1 MKLWVTRGILL
12 ATLIIVGLWG
22 WRAIFPTPERVIRKR
37 LGELAQAASI
47 KPNEGA
53 LVKLARSQKVASFF
67 AVDAEIELDL
77 PGRFPQSL
85 SGRDDIMRAVASV
98 RNMLTS
104 LKVECLDISIQMGT
118 DGESG
123 IAHFTGKAD
132 LPGESTP
139 QVEELQANFKKIDH
153 EWQIQRIT
161 NVRTLR

>member
-1 MKLWVTRGILL
+1 
-12 ATLIIVGLWG
+12 
-22 WRAIFPTPERVIRKR
+22 
-37 LGELAQAASI
+37 
-47 KPNEGA
+47 
-53 LVKLARSQKVASFF
+53 
-67 AVDAEIELDL
+67 
-77 PGRFPQSL
+77 
-85 SGRDDIMRAVASV
+85 
-98 RNMLTS
+98 MLTS

-139 QVEELQANFKKIDH
+139 QVEELQANFKRIDH